1 VFVDVQENVRNC
13 GFCVLGN
20 NVSHKAQQMLGKID
34 TDEPFDVISV
44 DIWISSD
51 TTPMPEHRLKKI
63 KKDKK
68 AKKASLT

>member
-1 VFVDVQENVRNC
+1 
-13 GFCVLGN
+13 
-20 NVSHKAQQMLGKID
+20 MLGKID

-68 AKKASLT
+68 AKKASLTGVCSLTGFAMNAF